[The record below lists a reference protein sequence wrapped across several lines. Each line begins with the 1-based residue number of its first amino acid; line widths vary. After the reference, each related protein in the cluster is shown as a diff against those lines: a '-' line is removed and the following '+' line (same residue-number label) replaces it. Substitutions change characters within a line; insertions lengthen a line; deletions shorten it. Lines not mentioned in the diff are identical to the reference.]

1 MIKMLFTQRI
11 KNCSIKNSSLKR
23 VYGVTDRTK
32 KLIFFFI
39 VFVVSVVEIIV
50 WGNNEGFIQ
59 YHYCYCNS

>member
-11 KNCSIKNSSLKR
+11 KNGSFKNSSLKS

-59 YHYCYCNS
+59 YHCSYCNS